1 MGYRARRRLAW
12 TAAIAVLVV
21 ALAIAGLTWHRSG
34 GPRAPGQSGL
44 LGALGIAYGATA
56 DKVRR
61 RLGPPASKRR
71 GCWVYRTHSIPH
83 QDAVEYCFA
92 GGAVTDIET
101 HHVAFVVRHRH
112 VPAGWA
118 PALAVRSHPS
128 QPVQ

>member
-12 TAAIAVLVV
+12 TAAIAVLVI
-21 ALAIAGLTWHRSG
+21 ALVLVGLLRHHRG
-34 GPRAPGQSGL
+34 GAATPQSGL

-92 GGAVTDIET
+92 GGTVTDIET
-101 HHVAFVVRHRH
+101 HHVAFVIRHRH

-118 PALAVRSHPS
+118 PALAVWSPPS